1 MSTTG
6 NRGMLALITTEQI
19 GIETT
24 YQANRDKKHH
34 KCSTKICYSRYIT
47 KTNCGHGN
55 LVIKLHKEVMKR
67 IKNYTSF

>member
-6 NRGMLALITTEQI
+6 NRGMLKSPMNRLEYK
-19 GIETT
+19 TT
-24 YQANRDKKHH
+24 YQANWDKKYH

-55 LVIKLHKEVMKR
+55 LVIKLHNEIMNH
-67 IKNYTSF
+67 NYELY